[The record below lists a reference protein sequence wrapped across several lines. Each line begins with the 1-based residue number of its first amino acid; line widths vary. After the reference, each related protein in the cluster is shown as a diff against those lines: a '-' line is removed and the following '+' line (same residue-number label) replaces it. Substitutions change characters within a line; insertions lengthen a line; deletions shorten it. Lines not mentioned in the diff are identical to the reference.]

1 MASVR
6 LCSHPPNPRFFCR
19 GPARAWSA
27 HQDDRPQGPHRR
39 CVQEEGL
46 DIFAYVATSDMLP
59 QRAGSTVRAVY
70 AFLRECLHAVGH
82 TSGEISHPSI
92 SSPPL
97 PLVLNTL
104 LFSFPIGCLNSLSD
118 KRVSESHTT
127 HESTRTRLER
137 DGSGAPGS
145 RDSLGLSHTGVLNS
159 EHVAWLWGSIRT
171 TVHALL
177 HDPSYIY

>member
-6 LCSHPPNPRFFCR
+6 LCSRPPNPRFFCR

-70 AFLRECLHAVGH
+70 AFLRECLYAVGR
-82 TSGEISHPSI
+82 TWRYHPSCSL
-92 SSPPL
+92 SSPL
-97 PLVLNTL
+97 PPVLNTL
-104 LFSFPIGCLNSLSD
+104 LFSLFLPLSKTKISILSQRVNHIHESHSRLAARAHSAVQGMLNS
-118 KRVSESHTT
+118 
-127 HESTRTRLER
+127 
-137 DGSGAPGS
+137 G
-145 RDSLGLSHTGVLNS
+145 
-159 EHVAWLWGSIRT
+159 HVAAAQWESIRT
-171 TVHALL
+171 TVHVLL
-177 HDPSYIY
+177 LDPSHIY

>member
-46 DIFAYVATSDMLP
+46 DFFAYVATSDMLP

-70 AFLRECLHAVGH
+70 AFLRECLVRGWAHL
-82 TSGEISHPSI
+82 EIS
-92 SSPPL
+92 PL
-97 PLVLNTL
+97 L
-104 LFSFPIGCLNSLSD
+104 LSLFTTPTCIKYTTFSRSYRCLNSLSVLA
-118 KRVSESHTT
+118 RERIT
-127 HESTRTRLER
+127 HEWSRL
-137 DGSGAPGS
+137 GH
-145 RDSLGLSHTGVLNS
+145 SHAAQGVLNS
-159 EHVAWLWGSIRT
+159 GHVG
-171 TVHALL
+171 TVCGRVSGRRCMRCCLIHL
-177 HDPSYIY
+177 IY